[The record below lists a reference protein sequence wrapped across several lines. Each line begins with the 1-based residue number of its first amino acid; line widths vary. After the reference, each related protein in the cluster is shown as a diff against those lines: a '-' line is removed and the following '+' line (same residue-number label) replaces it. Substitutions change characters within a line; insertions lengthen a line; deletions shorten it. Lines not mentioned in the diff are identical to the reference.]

1 MMIEILRTLVNFLIA
16 LFAGDLPG
24 IYYMWIIALLIVHI
38 IQSTLNYNLFN
49 KKENFTNYTMEG
61 LLVFL
66 IILIGGM
73 LLSKLLAF
81 IIEDSVINKTELTH
95 YFVSLII
102 LTIFVAI
109 SCIKELIQKTI
120 KNKNMSLLTFI
131 MVSLI
136 TSVLSFKLLLPLT
149 GGSFTLSKS
158 FINTLIIVVTGI
170 IILLISL
177 EEKYVDEK

>member
-1 MMIEILRTLVNFLIA
+1 MIEILRTLVNFLIA
-16 LFAGDLPG
+16 LFSGELPG
-24 IYYMWIIALLIVHI
+24 IYYIWIIALLIVQI

-49 KKENFTNYTMEG
+49 KKEEFSKYTMEG
-61 LLVFL
+61 LLAFL
-66 IILIGGM
+66 IILIGSM

-95 YFVSLII
+95 YFVSLIV

-109 SCIKELIQKTI
+109 GCIKELIRHTI
-120 KNKNMSLLTFI
+120 KNSNMSLLTFI
-131 MVSLI
+131 IVSLLASI
-136 TSVLSFKLLLPLT
+136 LSFKLLLPLT

-170 IILLISL
+170 IVLLVSM
-177 EEKYVDEK
+177 EEKYVDEE

>member
-1 MMIEILRTLVNFLIA
+1 MIEILRTLVNFLIS
-16 LFAGDLPG
+16 LFSGELPG
-24 IYYMWIIALLIVHI
+24 IYYIWIIALLIVQI

-49 KKENFTNYTMEG
+49 KKEKFSKYTMEG
-61 LLVFL
+61 LLAFL
-66 IILIGGM
+66 IIWIGSM

-95 YFVSLII
+95 YFVSLIV
-102 LTIFVAI
+102 LTIFVVI
-109 SCIKELIQKTI
+109 TCIADLIQKTI
-120 KNKNMSLLTFI
+120 KNRNMSLLTFLI
-131 MVSLI
+131 VSLI

-170 IILLISL
+170 IVLLVSI
-177 EEKYVDEK
+177 EEKYVDEE